1 MATIEQRASGWW
13 QAKIRRKG
21 IPRQSK
27 SFEKYGDAEK
37 WARDI
42 ENQIDRGIFVH
53 REEAENTSLAEALE
67 RYLREVTPAKKGA
80 YQETYLIKAWLKD
93 PLSSRMLAKLR
104 SSDFAAWRDARLAE
118 GLSQQTVRHKLNLIS
133 GVFTTAAKEWGI
145 PVTNP
150 VANIRKPAVAKA
162 RDRRLV
168 GDEDKRLLDAIAA
181 ANAKDKDGRDR
192 SNPWIGPVVRIAL
205 ETAMRQGEILDLD
218 WKHVDLKR
226 CTAHLPETKN
236 GTARTVPLSSV
247 AVAVLVAIPRPI
259 KGGKVFPTTESAFKQ
274 AWQKAVRRAR
284 KAYEKEQKAAGVSEQ
299 TIQEDQLLTD
309 LRFHDL
315 RHEATS
321 RLFEKG
327 LDVMEV
333 ASITGHKT
341 LQMLKRYTHLRA
353 ENLARKLG

>member
-1 MATIEQRASGWW
+1 MPA
-13 QAKIRRKG
+13 
-21 IPRQSK
+21 QSRT
-27 SFEKYGDAEK
+27 FEKKAEAEQ
-37 WARDI
+37 WARDV
-42 ENQIDRGIFVH
+42 ENQHDRGVFVD
-53 REEAENTSLAEALE
+53 RKEAETTSLNEALA
-67 RYLREVTPAKKGA
+67 RYLREVTPSKKGA
-80 YQETYLIKAWLKD
+80 YQQEYLIKAWQKD
-93 PLSSRMLAKLR
+93 SLASRMLANLR
-104 SSDFAAWRDARLAE
+104 SADFAAWRDARLAE

-133 GVFTTAAKEWGI
+133 SIFSTAAREWGI

-150 VANIRKPAVAKA
+150 IANIRKPPVAKS

-168 GDEDKRLLDAIAA
+168 GDEEKRLLDAIAA
-181 ANAKDKDGRDR
+181 ANARDKDGNDR
-192 SNPWIGPVVRIAL
+192 SNPWIAPVVRLAL
-205 ETAMRQGEILDLD
+205 ETGMRQGELLDLE

-247 AVAVLVAIPRPI
+247 AVAVLDALPRPI
-259 KGGKVFPTTESAFKQ
+259 KGGKVFPTSESAFKQ

-284 KAYEKEQKAAGVSEQ
+284 KAYEKEQIAAGISEKK
-299 TIQEDQLLTD
+299 IQEDPLLLD
-309 LRFHDL
+309 LHFHDL

-333 ASITGHKT
+333 ASVTGHKT
-341 LQMLKRYTHLRA
+341 LQMLKRYTHLKA

>member
-1 MATIEQRASGWW
+1 MATFEQRDSGWW
-13 QAKIRRKG
+13 QAKIRRGGFK
-21 IPRQSK
+21 QSRT
-27 SFEKYGDAEK
+27 FEKRVDAEK

-42 ENQIDRGIFVH
+42 ENQIDRGIFVP
-53 REEAENTSLAEALE
+53 REEAEKTSLADALD
-67 RYLREVTPAKKGA
+67 RYLREVTPGKKGA
-80 YQETYLIKAWLKD
+80 YQETYLVKAWLKD
-93 PLSSRMLAKLR
+93 PLAARMLASLR

-133 GVFTTAAKEWGI
+133 GVFTTAAQEWGI
-145 PVTNP
+145 Q
-150 VANIRKPAVAKA
+150 VANPIASIRKPAVAKA

-168 GDEDKRLLDAIAA
+168 GDEEKRLLDAIAA
-181 ANAKDKDGRDR
+181 ANAKDKDGNDR
-192 SNPWIGPVVRIAL
+192 SNQWIGPVVRFAL
-205 ETAMRQGEILDLD
+205 ETGMRQGEILGLE

-226 CTAHLPETKN
+226 RTAHLPETKN

-247 AVAVLVAIPRPI
+247 AVAVLEAVARPI
-259 KGGKVFPTTESAFKQ
+259 KGGKVFPTSESAFKQ

-284 KAYEKEQKAAGVSEQ
+284 KAYEKELKAAGVADNV
-299 TIQEDQLLTD
+299 IQADSHLTD
-309 LRFHDL
+309 LHFHDL

-341 LQMLKRYTHLRA
+341 LQMLKRYTHLKA
-353 ENLARKLG
+353 EKLAKKLG